1 MILYVRSERGA
12 HSQRPSRKLLSIH
25 QTWRSMGFEVELICG
40 EDVYGPL
47 TDESAGNKRTTP
59 IQLRSNPGLTGI
71 QAPLVHSVAEYRD
84 IRHDGLLKALM
95 LKRLAGRKPQVIWHR
110 ASRLHLAP
118 LLVAQQLGVPYV
130 LEWIDRLVSYNF
142 SLFHQ
147 KAVAADSRRMR
158 EALRVIVVSQR
169 WKEDVVDEYG
179 IPPDRILVSHNA
191 VDADQ
196 FTRDPEAGARVRLGI
211 GIPPNAL
218 VMGFVGKYNWHH
230 NAHLMP
236 QAAAMLR
243 KETNAPIYWL
253 MVGDGPHRAH
263 MEAVANELGVDD
275 IVLRQGSVSHNDVP
289 AWMSAMDAG
298 VVPVSGG
305 EIICP
310 IKVPEYMAAGL
321 CPVVADGAANR
332 EVIEAGRTGI
342 LFRSGDARS
351 MADAVRKLSDAPRLV
366 GRLGSA
372 ARAEVEKR
380 FSWRATWGQALLDV
394 LAAVAEGDTPPAGPA
409 RN

>member
-12 HSQRPSRKLLSIH
+12 HSRRPSRKLVSIH
-25 QTWRSMGFEVELICG
+25 QTWRDMGFEVELISG
-40 EDVYGPL
+40 EDVYGAI
-47 TDESAGNKRTTP
+47 TDESASNERAAP
-59 IQLRSNPGLTGI
+59 IQFRSNPGLTGI
-71 QAPLVHSVAEYRD
+71 QAPLVHSVSEYRD
-84 IRHDGLLKALM
+84 IRHDRLLKDLM
-95 LKRLAGRKPQVIWHR
+95 LKQLAGRKPQLIWHR

-118 LLVAQQLGVPYV
+118 LLVARELGVPYA
-130 LEWIDRLVSYNF
+130 LEWIDRLISYNF
-142 SLFHQ
+142 SLFRH
-147 KAVAADSRRMR
+147 KAVAADDRRMQ

-169 WKEDVVDEYG
+169 WKQEVVDEYG
-179 IPPDRILVSHNA
+179 IGPERVIVSHNA

-196 FTRDPEAGARVRLGI
+196 FTRDPEAGARIRQQI
-211 GIPPNAL
+211 GIPSDAL

-243 KETNAPIYWL
+243 KETDAPIYWL
-253 MVGDGPHRAH
+253 LVGDGPHRAH
-263 MEAVANELGVDD
+263 MEAVTNELGVDD
-275 IVLRQGSVSHNDVP
+275 IVVRQGSVPHDEVP

-332 EVIEAGRTGI
+332 EVVETGRTGM

-351 MADAVRKLSDAPRLV
+351 MADAVRELSDTPGLV

-372 ARAEVEKR
+372 AQAEAAVR

-394 LAAVAEGDTPPAGPA
+394 LAEIEEGNTRPAGPE

>member
-12 HSQRPSRKLLSIH
+12 HSERPTRKVLSIH
-25 QTWRSMGFEVELICG
+25 QIWREMGFEVELISG

-47 TDESAGNKRTTP
+47 PPESITERPVP
-59 IQLRSNPGLTGI
+59 IRFRSNPGLTGI
-71 QAPLVHSVAEYRD
+71 QAPLVHSVSEFRD
-84 IRHDGLLKALM
+84 IRHDRLLKAHI
-95 LKRLAGRKPQVIWHR
+95 LKQLGDRKPRMIWHR
-110 ASRLHLAP
+110 ATRLHLAP

-130 LEWIDRLVSYNF
+130 LEWIDRLISYDV
-142 SLFHQ
+142 SLFHR
-147 KAVAADSRRMR
+147 KAVAADHRRMR
-158 EALRVIVVSQR
+158 EALRVIVVSER
-169 WKEDVVDEYG
+169 WKQDVVDEYR
-179 IPPDRILVSHNA
+179 IPADRVLVSHNA

-196 FTRDPEAGARVRLGI
+196 FTRDPDAGARVRQEI
-211 GIPPNAL
+211 GIPQNAL

-243 KETNAPIYWL
+243 KETEAPIYWL
-253 MVGDGPHRAH
+253 MVGDGPHRAR

-275 IVLRQGSVSHNDVP
+275 IVLRKGSIPHNEVP

-332 EVIEAGRTGI
+332 EVIDTGRTGI
-342 LFRSGDARS
+342 LFRSGDARA
-351 MADAVRKLSDAPRLV
+351 MADATRELSDSRGLA
-366 GRLGSA
+366 GRLGRA
-372 ARAEVEKR
+372 ARAEVVER

-394 LAAVAEGDTPPAGPA
+394 LATVAEQNAQPANTA
-409 RN
+409 RS